1 MGVSTGKTHVCV
13 IGGQFLVGSDAYF
26 LKVRRASGDGG
37 WKVLF
42 RYFLHSVVNE
52 SAKDVATCHDVKIVG
67 LTSEEIYAEQ
77 KGLDP
82 AMGVKS
88 EVVMRVFHLY
98 Q

>member
-1 MGVSTGKTHVCV
+1 M
-13 IGGQFLVGSDAYF
+13 
-26 LKVRRASGDGG
+26 
-37 WKVLF
+37 LF

-52 SAKDVATCHDVKIVG
+52 SAKDVATGHDVKMIG
-67 LTSEEIYAEQ
+67 LAGKEIYAEQ